1 MGGIGLSTQAARMS
15 RIVIAALGVSVV
27 AATQVPATA
36 AVAGSAAARSPRAPA
51 AAKPSPKPSKSTKPT
66 KPAKPPKPSVPTPV
80 ATEPQPTQQCS
91 GQEEGNG
98 QPSPKVTS
106 IPWAQTELDWSS
118 VWPQT
123 EGQGVTVAVVDS
135 GVDFNKQLAGKVTA
149 VDLTGTGF
157 GDCVGHGTI
166 IAGII
171 AARDLE
177 ARGFPFVGVA
187 PEASILSIKVNT
199 GEQGNSNVL
208 AQGIQDAAELHA
220 QVINVSIVTA
230 NTPALRS
237 AVDSALSAGAVIVAS
252 GGNDQTS
259 PGAGPLYPASYPGVL
274 SVGAVGSDG
283 ALAFFSN
290 QHSRVAVTA
299 PGIGVTSTAP
309 GGYQA
314 NDLQGTSF
322 ATAYVSG
329 LAALLRARFP
339 KMSAAQVV
347 NRIKS
352 TANGGTG
359 PGTGDG
365 LINPLQAIDGI
376 TPPGA
381 AASSAP
387 PVRPRRVAVFRAP
400 PVDQAAI
407 DTSTIVTVSAVGAAA
422 LVAIGAVVVIAGRR
436 RRWRAGPLPA
446 PAADRETA
454 PADRKPDPVGPST
467 TDDLFAP

>member
-15 RIVIAALGVSVV
+15 RIVIAVLGVGVV

-51 AAKPSPKPSKSTKPT
+51 AAKPSPKPSKSTTPTKPT

-80 ATEPQPTQQCS
+80 ATEPQPNQQCPGP
-91 GQEEGNG
+91 GQA
-98 QPSPKVTS
+98 SKKVTS
-106 IPWAQTELDWSS
+106 IPWAQTVLDWSS

-135 GVDFNKQLAGKVTA
+135 GVDFNKQLAGRVSA
-149 VDLTGTGF
+149 VDVTGTGF
-157 GDCVGHGTI
+157 GDCVGHGTEI
-166 IAGII
+166 SGII
-171 AARDLE
+171 AASDLE
-177 ARGFPFVGVA
+177 AKGFPFVGVA
-187 PEASILSIKVNT
+187 PEAKILSVKVNSQET
-199 GEQGNSNVL
+199 GNSNLL
-208 AQGIQDAAELHA
+208 AQGIEDAAKLHA
-220 QVINVSIVTA
+220 QVINVSITTS
-230 NTPALRS
+230 NTSALRA
-237 AVDSALSAGAVIVAS
+237 AVQFALSQGSVIVAA
-252 GGNDQTS
+252 GGNDEPNT
-259 PGAGPLYPASYPGVL
+259 GIGPFYPASYPGVL
-274 SVGAVGSDG
+274 SVGAVGDDG
-283 ALAFFSN
+283 ALATFSDL
-290 QHSRVAVTA
+290 HSRVAVTA
-299 PGIGVTSTAP
+299 PGINITSTSP
-309 GGYQA
+309 GGYQV
-314 NDLQGTSF
+314 NNLQGTSY

-329 LAALLRARFP
+329 LAALLIAKDP
-339 KMSAAQVV
+339 HLSGAQVV

-365 LINPLQAIDGI
+365 LINPLQAIDGV
-376 TPPGA
+376 TPSGA

-387 PVRPRRVAVFRAP
+387 PVRPQRVAVFRAP

-446 PAADRETA
+446 PVADRETA
-454 PADRKPDPVGPST
+454 PAERKPDPVGPST
-467 TDDLFAP
+467 SDDLFAP

>member
-1 MGGIGLSTQAARMS
+1 MS
-15 RIVIAALGVSVV
+15 RIVIAALGVGVV

-36 AVAGSAAARSPRAPA
+36 AVTGSAAARSPRSPV
-51 AAKPSPKPSKSTKPT
+51 AAKPSPKPSKSTTPTKPT

-135 GVDFNKQLAGKVTA
+135 GVDYNKQLAGKVTA

-166 IAGII
+166 VAGII
-171 AARDLE
+171 AASDLE
-177 ARGFPFVGVA
+177 AKGFPFAGVA
-187 PEASILSIKVNT
+187 PEAKILSVKVNAQET
-199 GEQGNSNVL
+199 GNSNLL
-208 AQGIQDAAELHA
+208 AQGIEDAAKLGA
-220 QVINVSIVTA
+220 QVINVSIVTS
-230 NTPALRS
+230 NTSALRS
-237 AVDSALSAGAVIVAS
+237 AVQFALSQGAVIVAA
-252 GGNDQTS
+252 GGNDQNS

-274 SVGAVGSDG
+274 SVGAVGDDG
-283 ALAFFSN
+283 ALATFSN
-290 QHSRVAVTA
+290 QHSHVAVTA
-299 PGIGVTSTAP
+299 PGINVTSTCP
-309 GGYQA
+309 GGYQV
-314 NDLQGTSF
+314 NNLPGTSY

-329 LAALLRARFP
+329 LAALLRSRYP
-339 KMSAAQVV
+339 RMSAAQVV
-347 NRIKS
+347 DRIKS

-376 TPPGA
+376 TPSGA
-381 AASSAP
+381 ASPAASAAP
-387 PVRPRRVAVFRAP
+387 QKVSVFRAP
-400 PVDQAAI
+400 PVDQNAI

-454 PADRKPDPVGPST
+454 PADRKPDPAGPST